1 MQTGRVSPRNSSRG
15 GNGDSQSK
23 KSNSPIHSSPL
34 HREVPTELPSLES
47 GSKVTSAA
55 TPLSTAGSEDQY
67 NAPTPTP
74 STPVTVSAAVK
85 AVIGPAGAHF
95 NPPPSRPLLEG
106 GSGLGGGGME
116 MTAIQEERET
126 SA

>member
-1 MQTGRVSPRNSSRG
+1 M
-15 GNGDSQSK
+15 SK

-34 HREVPTELPSLES
+34 HREVSSADTPALEQTNNGKTPATS
-47 GSKVTSAA
+47 TDEEVT
-55 TPLSTAGSEDQY
+55 
-67 NAPTPTP
+67 TPTP
-74 STPVTVSAAVK
+74 PLPLSLSLGTVGNGTVQQPKSIDEVVTGHAHNHGYNPPQSTPM
-85 AVIGPAGAHF
+85 
-95 NPPPSRPLLEG
+95 LEG